1 MRLRVGLGPH
11 GGVQSPQGLQS
22 DQFPGTGDTGQ
33 CHPIGLGG
41 MGYLWRG
48 EGFPRGA
55 AVGHWGVAVGH
66 CGLSMDTY
74 GVPGGPYR
82 ATMGYYR
89 VVSGSYRA
97 L

>member
-1 MRLRVGLGPH
+1 MGWHSRMRLRVGLGPH

-55 AVGHWGVAVGH
+55 AVGH